1 MTTEDAALTTEPMEL
16 KRVTTEMDE
25 SEDRLRLV
33 GEVESGEPVVFWL
46 TQRLLK
52 RMLPHLFSWLQPSS
66 SASRASP
73 VPDYHTDAVQSF
85 AQQVA
90 VAELPLQ
97 TPVLAQPQPK
107 GSRLLVDSV
116 DITRTPDVI
125 ALTFKSVDHQAVLL
139 LAQQPLRQWLA
150 ILHEQCRTA
159 DWAMDVW
166 PEWIMQ
172 SVPTTTRQIRAT
184 VH

>member
-1 MTTEDAALTTEPMEL
+1 VITEDAALTSEPMEL

-25 SEDRLRLV
+25 AEDRLRLV
-33 GEVESGEPVVFWL
+33 GEVDSGEPVVFWL

-52 RMLPHLFSWLQPSS
+52 RMLPHLLSWLQPSS

-97 TPVLAQPQPK
+97 TPVLAQPQD
-107 GSRLLVDSV
+107 SRLLVDSV

-125 ALTFKSVDHQAVLL
+125 ALTFKSGERKAVLL

-159 DWAMDVW
+159 EWAMDVW
-166 PEWIMQ
+166 PEWIIQ
-172 SVPTTTRQIRAT
+172 SVPTATRQVRAT
-184 VH
+184 MH

>member
-1 MTTEDAALTTEPMEL
+1 MTTEDAALTTQPVEL

-33 GEVESGEPVVFWL
+33 GEVDSGEPVVFWL

-52 RMLPHLFSWLQPSS
+52 RMLPHLLSWLQPSS

-85 AQQVA
+85 AQQAA
-90 VAELPLQ
+90 VAQLAVEA
-97 TPVLAQPQPK
+97 PVQAKRQ
-107 GSRLLVDSV
+107 GSHMLVESI

-125 ALTFKSVDHQAVLL
+125 ALTFKSGEHKAALL

-159 DWAMDVW
+159 EWAMDVW
-166 PEWIMQ
+166 PEWIVQ
-172 SVPTTTRQIRAT
+172 SVPSTTRQIRAT